1 MSYNI
6 LLNIFKFQEQSS
18 KFKEIEDRAVA
29 AEQKLQQR
37 MSSWEEQ
44 KKAKASETK
53 KLEAR
58 CADLVNQNSTLHSQ
72 LEKVCSLIHCSSH
85 KLLLFYFRAYARKH
99 YAPVEI
105 HRYTVA
111 IRDFKISHYGRLG
124 LLDAYAGGLGP

>member
-1 MSYNI
+1 
-6 LLNIFKFQEQSS
+6 
-18 KFKEIEDRAVA
+18 
-29 AEQKLQQR
+29 

-72 LEKVCSLIHCSSH
+72 LEKVCSLMHFSSH
-85 KLLLFYFRAYARKH
+85 TLLLFYFRAQNLRAYARKN

-105 HRYTVA
+105 HRYTVS
-111 IRDFKISHYGRLG
+111 IGITYG
-124 LLDAYAGGLGP
+124 